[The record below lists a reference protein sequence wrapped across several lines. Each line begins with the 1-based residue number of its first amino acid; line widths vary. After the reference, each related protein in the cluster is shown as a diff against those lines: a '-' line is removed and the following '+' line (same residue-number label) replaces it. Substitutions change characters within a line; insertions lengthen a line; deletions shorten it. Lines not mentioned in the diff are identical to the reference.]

1 MEERA
6 CTKCGVVKPMEEFG
20 WKDRTRGK
28 RHAVCKTC
36 TAVRSSKWYYENQE
50 RQKENVKL
58 NNQSYREQ
66 AREFVFAYL
75 SAHPCVSCGETD
87 PVVLEF
93 HHRGDKDNEVSR
105 LMGRGASLDALK
117 AEIAKCDVV
126 CANCHRRITATE
138 RSWYKS
144 R

>member
-28 RHAVCKTC
+28 RHTVCKTC